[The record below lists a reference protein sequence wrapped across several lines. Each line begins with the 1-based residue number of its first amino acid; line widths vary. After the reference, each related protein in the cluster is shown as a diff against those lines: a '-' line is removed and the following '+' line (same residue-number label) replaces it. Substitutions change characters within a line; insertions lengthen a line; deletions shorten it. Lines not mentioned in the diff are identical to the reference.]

1 MLSHTILQSSEYMSH
16 RGSHKGLPKRMNRKC
31 STKNL
36 KDFMHFIMNDEYQ
49 NLKFNTLNRR
59 NIIISLNDYIECN

>member
-36 KDFMHFIMNDEYQ
+36 KDFMHFRMNDEYQ
-49 NLKFNTLNRR
+49 NLKFNTF
-59 NIIISLNDYIECN
+59 E